1 MTNRS
6 ITFAALVL
14 SLSLTAC
21 SDKAESDIAKAKE
34 HFMSEQ
40 QKVLEQAKEVKDAA
54 AEAVEKQKKALE
66 DRKDK

>member
-14 SLSLTAC
+14 LSLTAC
-21 SDKAESDIAKAKE
+21 SDKTTDDVGKAKE

-54 AEAVEKQKKALE
+54 AEVLEKQKKALE
-66 DRKDK
+66 DLKDK